1 VVPCPRYLFAAG
13 GISYAKDM
21 DPETLRAA
29 AKLARMRAERGGGS
43 AAREDGMARLGAA
56 RALNQL
62 AADLDVTA
70 DEFDRPA
77 KKRSRHNPS

>member
-1 VVPCPRYLFAAG
+1 
-13 GISYAKDM
+13 M

-43 AAREDGMARLGAA
+43 AAREDGMARLGAS
-56 RALNQL
+56 RALHQL

-70 DEFDRPA
+70 DEFDRPT
-77 KKRSRHNPS
+77 KKRSRPAPS